1 MQTPGELSHSSSSV
15 AAPGNLPEASHS
27 LRQLIQ
33 FTGVNRVL
41 QALLEGHNNLRLR
54 TKLLLWLV
62 LFTAALTSATLL
74 VVRHSAQALVQ
85 RQIQQDARNA
95 VLTIQAVQHQREMML
110 SRRADLLAT
119 LAYVRNG
126 RDDDQGCQPKPG
138 AIRRLRPVCARG
150 PKRQD
155 YRPANDYL
163 KAFHC

>member
-74 VVRHSAQALVQ
+74 VVRHSAQALACLSGLAGSVSVLP
-85 RQIQQDARNA
+85 DAP
-95 VLTIQAVQHQREMML
+95 
-110 SRRADLLAT
+110 
-119 LAYVRNG
+119 
-126 RDDDQGCQPKPG
+126 QPSPPS
-138 AIRRLRPVCARG
+138 ASP
-150 PKRQD
+150 
-155 YRPANDYL
+155 
-163 KAFHC
+163 

>member
-62 LFTAALTSATLL
+62 LFTAALTSATLP
-74 VVRHSAQALVQ
+74 VVRHSAQEIGRASC
-85 RQIQQDARNA
+85 
-95 VLTIQAVQHQREMML
+95 RERVEI
-110 SRRADLLAT
+110 SEVVGGYKVEA
-119 LAYVRNG
+119 
-126 RDDDQGCQPKPG
+126 
-138 AIRRLRPVCARG
+138 
-150 PKRQD
+150 
-155 YRPANDYL
+155 
-163 KAFHC
+163 

>member
-62 LFTAALTSATLL
+62 LFTAALTSVTLL
-74 VVRHSAQALVQ
+74 VVRLSAQSLVL
-85 RQIQQDARNA
+85 RQIQQVARYA
-95 VLTIQAVQHQREMML
+95 VLTIQAVLIHRMML
-110 SRRADLLAT
+110 
-119 LAYVRNG
+119 
-126 RDDDQGCQPKPG
+126 
-138 AIRRLRPVCARG
+138 
-150 PKRQD
+150 
-155 YRPANDYL
+155 
-163 KAFHC
+163 

>member
-62 LFTAALTSATLL
+62 PGLMFSAF
-74 VVRHSAQALVQ
+74 A
-85 RQIQQDARNA
+85 
-95 VLTIQAVQHQREMML
+95 
-110 SRRADLLAT
+110 
-119 LAYVRNG
+119 G
-126 RDDDQGCQPKPG
+126 
-138 AIRRLRPVCARG
+138 
-150 PKRQD
+150 
-155 YRPANDYL
+155 
-163 KAFHC
+163 